1 MRKVV
6 DRLHL
11 EEPLSEADEI
21 GSLSETVGG
30 SDDVCP
36 EAEELSD
43 EGLGFLELLDA
54 ESVLELYDDVGI
66 AVVSK
71 GAVDERAGKVEMND
85 SDIGKISLRIE
96 ELLLDL
102 LLGDGSMLGVVPD
115 GNLILTLQE
124 VLEGILAETASD
136 EVEEI
141 SLLESIEDDGKDGV
155 PLHRCVEGDD
165 RHRVGVGAEGWI
177 ECDGVESVDGSLDT
191 VAVVS
196 NLGSDLSNP
205 VGDDRNLEDVG
216 TLHES
221 VLVDSLL
228 DKILEGLLSPGD
240 VDLVVVLGFLLAK
253 EDLILI
259 EEQETLVALR
269 IGLLE
274 EAEIDLPVVVLVESD
289 EIIGHC

>member
-1 MRKVV
+1 MWKVV

-21 GSLSETVGG
+21 GSLSEAVGG

-43 EGLGFLELLDA
+43 KEFSFIELLDA
-54 ESVLELYDDVGI
+54 ESVLEIDDDVGI
-66 AVVSK
+66 AVVSE
-71 GAVDERAGKVEMND
+71 GSVDERAGEVEMND

-102 LLGDGSMLGVVPD
+102 LLSDGSMLGVVPD

-165 RHRVGVGAEGWI
+165 RHRVGVGVEGWI
-177 ECDGVESVDGSLDT
+177 ECDGVESVDGPLDT
-191 VAVVS
+191 LAVVS

-240 VDLVVVLGFLLAK
+240 VDLAVVFGFLLAE

>member
-11 EEPLSEADEI
+11 EEPLSEANEI
-21 GSLSETVGG
+21 GCLCEAVGG
-30 SDDVCP
+30 RYDIGSKT
-36 EAEELSD
+36 EEFSD

-54 ESVLELYDDVGI
+54 ESVLEIDDDVGI
-66 AVVSK
+66 AVVSE
-71 GAVDERAGKVEMND
+71 GFVDERAGKVEMND
-85 SDIGKISLRIE
+85 SDVRKVGLRIE
-96 ELLLDL
+96 NLLLDL
-102 LLGDGSMLGVVPD
+102 LLGDGGVLSVVPD
-115 GNLILTLQE
+115 GDLILTFQE

-136 EVEEI
+136 EVKEI
-141 SLLESIEDDGKDGV
+141 ALFKAVEDDGKDGI
-155 PLHRCVEGDD
+155 PLHCGVEGDD
-165 RHRVGVGAEGWI
+165 RHRVGVGTEGRI
-177 ECDGVESVDGSLDT
+177 ERDGVESIDSSLDT

-196 NLGSDLSNP
+196 NLGSNLSNP

-228 DKILEGLLSPGD
+228 DKILEGLFSPGD
-240 VDLVVVLGFLLAK
+240 VDLAVVLSFLLAK

>member
-1 MRKVV
+1 MWKVV

-21 GSLSETVGG
+21 GSLSEAVGG
-30 SDDVCP
+30 GDDIGS
-36 EAEELSD
+36 ESEELSD
-43 EGLGFLELLDA
+43 EGLVFLELLDA
-54 ESVLELYDDVGI
+54 ESVLEIDDDVGI

-71 GAVDERAGKVEMND
+71 GAVDERAGEVEMDD

-102 LLGDGSMLGVVPD
+102 LLSDGSMLGVVPD

-141 SLLESIEDDGKDGV
+141 ALLKAVEDDGKDGI
-155 PLHRCVEGDD
+155 PLHRGVEGDD
-165 RHRVGVGAEGWI
+165 RHRVGVGTEGRI
-177 ECDGVESVDGSLDT
+177 ERDGVESVDGPLDT
-191 VAVVS
+191 LAVVS
-196 NLGSDLSNP
+196 NLGNDLSNP

-221 VLVDSLL
+221 VLVDSFL

-240 VDLVVVLGFLLAK
+240 VDLAVVLSFLLAK

-259 EEQETLVALR
+259 EEQETLAALR

-274 EAEIDLPVVVLVESD
+274 EAEIDLPVVVLVESN

>member
-21 GSLSETVGG
+21 GSLSEAVGG

-43 EGLGFLELLDA
+43 KELSFLELLDA
-54 ESVLELYDDVGI
+54 ESVLELDDDVGI
-66 AVVSK
+66 AVVSE
-71 GAVDERAGKVEMND
+71 GSVDERAGEVEMDD

-102 LLGDGSMLGVVPD
+102 LLSDGSMLGVVPD

-141 SLLESIEDDGKDGV
+141 ALLESIEDDGKDGV
-155 PLHRCVEGDD
+155 PLHCGVEGDD
-165 RHRVGVGAEGWI
+165 RHRVGVGTEGRI
-177 ECDGVESVDGSLDT
+177 ERDGVESIDGSLDT

-240 VDLVVVLGFLLAK
+240 VDLAVVLSFLLAK

-259 EEQETLVALR
+259 EEQEILAALR

>member
-1 MRKVV
+1 MRKVI
-6 DRLHL
+6 DCLHL
-11 EEPLSEADEI
+11 EKPLSEADEI
-21 GSLSETVGG
+21 ECLCEAVGG
-30 SDDVCP
+30 RYDIGSKT
-36 EAEELSD
+36 EEFSN

-54 ESVLELYDDVGI
+54 EAALELDDDVGI
-66 AVVSK
+66 AVVSE
-71 GAVDERAGKVEMND
+71 GSVDERAGKVEMDD
-85 SDIGKISLRIE
+85 SDVRKVGLRIE
-96 ELLLDL
+96 NLLLDL
-102 LLGDGSMLGVVPD
+102 LLGDGGVLSVVPD
-115 GNLILTLQE
+115 GDLILTFQE
-124 VLEGILAETASD
+124 VLKRILIETTSD

-141 SLLESIEDDGKDGV
+141 ALLKAVEDDGKDGI
-155 PLHRCVEGDD
+155 PLHRGVEGDD
-165 RHRVGVGAEGWI
+165 RHRVGVGTEGRI
-177 ECDGVESVDGSLDT
+177 ERDGVESIDGPLDT
-191 VAVVS
+191 LAVVS
-196 NLGSDLSNP
+196 NLGSNLSNP

-240 VDLVVVLGFLLAK
+240 VDLAVVLSFLLAK

>member
-1 MRKVV
+1 
-6 DRLHL
+6 
-11 EEPLSEADEI
+11 
-21 GSLSETVGG
+21 
-30 SDDVCP
+30 
-36 EAEELSD
+36 
-43 EGLGFLELLDA
+43 
-54 ESVLELYDDVGI
+54 
-66 AVVSK
+66 
-71 GAVDERAGKVEMND
+71 MND

-102 LLGDGSMLGVVPD
+102 LLSDGSMLRVVPD

-141 SLLESIEDDGKDGV
+141 ALLESIEDDGKDGV
-155 PLHRCVEGDD
+155 PLHCGVEGDD
-165 RHRVGVGAEGWI
+165 RHRVGVGTEGRI
-177 ECDGVESVDGSLDT
+177 ERDGVESIDSSLDT

-205 VGDDRNLEDVG
+205 VGDDRNFEDVG

-240 VDLVVVLGFLLAK
+240 VDLAVVLSFLLAK

>member
-1 MRKVV
+1 MWKVI

-11 EEPLSEADEI
+11 EKPLSEADEI
-21 GSLSETVGG
+21 GSLSEAVGG
-30 SDDVCP
+30 RYDIGSKT
-36 EAEELSD
+36 EELSD

-54 ESVLELYDDVGI
+54 ESVLEIDDDVGI

-71 GAVDERAGKVEMND
+71 GAVDERAGKVEMDD
-85 SDIGKISLRIE
+85 SDVRKVGLRIE
-96 ELLLDL
+96 NLLLDL
-102 LLGDGSMLGVVPD
+102 LLGDGGVLSVVPD
-115 GNLILTLQE
+115 GDLILTFQE

-141 SLLESIEDDGKDGV
+141 ALLKAVEDDGKDGI

-165 RHRVGVGAEGWI
+165 RHRIGVGAEGWI
-177 ECDGVESVDGSLDT
+177 ECDGVESIDSSLDT

-205 VGDDRNLEDVG
+205 VDDDRDLEDVG
-216 TLHES
+216 TLHEG
-221 VLVDSLL
+221 VPADSLL
-228 DKILEGLLSPGD
+228 YEILEGLLSPGD
-240 VDLVVVLGFLLAK
+240 VDLAVVLSFLLAK

-274 EAEIDLPVVVLVESD
+274 EAEIDLPVVVLVESN